1 MQPNSPTFKN
11 PQPVVGQTMSFAM
24 GKWFFVAMMFTFFC
38 HGAGASPDATRDT
51 FRAEFQNMQ
60 VAFVNQRRSGT
71 PPPIELNALI
81 LR

>member
-1 MQPNSPTFKN
+1 
-11 PQPVVGQTMSFAM
+11 MSFAM

-60 VAFVNQRRSGT
+60 VALHDLYLG
-71 PPPIELNALI
+71 L
-81 LR
+81 